1 MVAIEHCQD
10 RGHNVPMATAK
21 PRETYHHGDLESA
34 LLYAATKM
42 VRIGG
47 AEHLSLRA
55 VAAEVGVSP
64 SAAYHYYPDKDSL
77 IADVGRQLFEDLADY
92 QEGVLGKIPGKGVK
106 AVRARFRALG
116 RTYFEWATKEPNFFR
131 LIFGGYCSADDAE
144 AEEIRDNSRAWKLLQ
159 KSLGDLSDA
168 GLLSLALRPYAEIL
182 TWSAVHG
189 ATALIIEGH
198 LPKDSFEFLLDGLE
212 RSIGVAEL

>member
-1 MVAIEHCQD
+1 MDAIEHCQD
-10 RGHNVPMATAK
+10 KGHNNPMATPK

-34 LLYAATKM
+34 LLRAATKM
-42 VRIGG
+42 VRAGG

-77 IADVGRQLFEDLADY
+77 IADVGRHLFEELADY
-92 QEGVLGKIPGKGVK
+92 QEGVIGEISGKGVR
-106 AVRARFRALG
+106 AARARFRALG
-116 RTYFEWATKEPNFFR
+116 RTYFEWAIKEPNFFR
-131 LIFGGYCSADDAE
+131 LIFGGYCSADDRE
-144 AEEIRDNSRAWKLLQ
+144 AEELRANSRAWKMLQ
-159 KSLGDLSDA
+159 KSLEDLADA
-168 GLLSLALRPYAEIL
+168 GLLRPTVRPYAEIL

-198 LPKDSFEFLLDGLE
+198 LPKDSFEFFLDGLE
-212 RSIGVAEL
+212 RSIGVGEV

>member
-1 MVAIEHCQD
+1 
-10 RGHNVPMATAK
+10 MATPK

-34 LLYAATKM
+34 LLRAATKM
-42 VRIGG
+42 VRAGG

-92 QEGVLGKIPGKGVK
+92 QEGVVGKIPGKGAK
-106 AVRARFRALG
+106 AARARFRALG
-116 RTYFEWATKEPNFFR
+116 RTYFEWAAREPNFFR
-131 LIFGGYCSADDAE
+131 LIFGGYCSANDRE
-144 AEEIRDNSRAWKLLQ
+144 VEEIRANSRAWKMLQ
-159 KSLGDLSDA
+159 KSLEDLSDA
-168 GLLSLALRPYAEIL
+168 GLLRLTRPYAEIL

-212 RSIGVAEL
+212 RSIGVGSL